1 MSVRWYGISPGQNLE
16 AVLEGVSANANSS
29 QVIELNIDVSTSKV
43 TDGSSTRAVT
53 KQEVLVGLLILTEQI
68 VRDTSGVLA

>member
-1 MSVRWYGISPGQNLE
+1 MSVRWYGISPGQSLE
-16 AVLEGVSANANSS
+16 SVLEGVSANANSS

-53 KQEVLVGLLILTEQI
+53 KQEVLQGLLILTEQI